1 MFPKDSGEL
10 AYADLKEA
18 RQFPWFNQLKEQ
30 MLPPKFRDFEQFL
43 ASAGID
49 PNSQVT
55 ELAWALVPNKS
66 TTDSAG
72 SSVPSTDQ
80 IVGIA
85 LGQFQ
90 PDSAEAY
97 FTAKKL
103 PIVKIR
109 TFSLFAF
116 GGGSGPNDLFFFFI
130 DSNTAAF
137 GQRQQLEKMI
147 GVRYGE
153 GEGLYS
159 NTDFSSLVNS
169 ANGSGTVWAVLN
181 PSYTRLAMQQLVPE
195 TSQFPAAQQCGSDW
209 AFVPVPAPAPN
220 QVIQPP
226 QINAGSCQP
235 GVIAFQPLD
244 DPAAD
249 QNFSAVLFG
258 DCSGNWQPAG
268 SGALSNAL
276 SPITDRVRLGRP
288 RVVPRTHRLRVPL
301 DVSPGS
307 SFRALDVQLHFD
319 ARRLRPAGVRLTQ
332 QASHALLVTNLNV
345 SGTIRLA
352 LVSAEAISGGS
363 VAMVEFEPTGAG
375 HPLAA
380 SVVHAAADA
389 Q

>member
-1 MFPKDSGEL
+1 MRIGKWIWIAAMAALFSAVPRTARAGSLGSDILSMFPKESGEL

-80 IVGIA
+80 IVGVA

-181 PSYTRLAMQQLVPE
+181 PGYTRLAMQQLVPE
-195 TSQFPAAQQCGSDW
+195 TSQFPAAAQLTAKLKAMTISIKGGSGVDAKFEAVCGSTDD
-209 AFVPVPAPAPN
+209 ANTFAALLQAGLMYRKYQIGNSNPDLGAMLDSA
-220 QVIQPP
+220 QVT
-226 QINAGSCQP
+226 
-235 GVIAFQPLD
+235 
-244 DPAAD
+244 
-249 QNFSAVLFG
+249 
-258 DCSGNWQPAG
+258 PAG
-268 SGALSNAL
+268 
-276 SPITDRVRLGRP
+276 DRLDVRLSLSDDQMQSLIKRN
-288 RVVPRTHRLRVPL
+288 T
-301 DVSPGS
+301 
-307 SFRALDVQLHFD
+307 FA
-319 ARRLRPAGVRLTQ
+319 
-332 QASHALLVTNLNV
+332 
-345 SGTIRLA
+345 
-352 LVSAEAISGGS
+352 
-363 VAMVEFEPTGAG
+363 VAM
-375 HPLAA
+375 
-380 SVVHAAADA
+380 
-389 Q
+389 